1 MLRHLGVTARLLCL
15 ASAVCVALQ
24 TPVPAF
30 SQEPP
35 PSPPA
40 PSAPPPQ
47 TQSPEK
53 QQPAAEKPPGD
64 ESEAAPD
71 ESEAAASE
79 APAPKGATLHGKI
92 TAVDRKSPIPDA
104 QVHAIAKDGS
114 VVSSPPADNKGRYRL
129 TGLAPGSYH
138 LAVSTQEGVFTLES
152 EVGIS
157 SANDYTVDLATIPAE
172 AASGVVPGLD
182 LGPKGFA
189 AIVQGKKKGGGG
201 SFWGSAK
208 GITVL
213 VVSAA
218 ALALILTQ
226 GDNSEEESA
235 VSPSLP

>member
-15 ASAVCVALQ
+15 SSAICIALQ
-24 TPVPAF
+24 TPLPAF

-35 PSPPA
+35 

-71 ESEAAASE
+71 ESEAAE

-92 TAVDRKSPIPDA
+92 TAVDRKSPIPGA

-172 AASGVVPGLD
+172 
-182 LGPKGFA
+182 
-189 AIVQGKKKGGGG
+189 
-201 SFWGSAK
+201 
-208 GITVL
+208 
-213 VVSAA
+213 
-218 ALALILTQ
+218 
-226 GDNSEEESA
+226 
-235 VSPSLP
+235 